1 MSSGPA
7 ETKSTAPSSAFRF
20 LALLGLLS
28 LVWEVAQL
36 PFYTI
41 WQRGTWREIVFAVLH
56 CTVGD
61 ILIALFCAG
70 AAFLL
75 VGNRWPRNARTR
87 LIFSGY
93 FIGFGLTY
101 TVFSEWLNVTVRK
114 SWTYSE
120 LMPVIL
126 PLDTGLTPVL
136 QWIVVPILASWLTR
150 RN

>member
-7 ETKSTAPSSAFRF
+7 ETKSTAPTSAFRF
-20 LALLGLLS
+20 LALLGLLN

-75 VGNRWPRNARTR
+75 VGKRWPRNARTR
-87 LIFSGY
+87 QIFAGY

-114 SWTYSE
+114 SWAYSE

-136 QWIVVPILASWLTR
+136 QWIVVPILVSWLTR